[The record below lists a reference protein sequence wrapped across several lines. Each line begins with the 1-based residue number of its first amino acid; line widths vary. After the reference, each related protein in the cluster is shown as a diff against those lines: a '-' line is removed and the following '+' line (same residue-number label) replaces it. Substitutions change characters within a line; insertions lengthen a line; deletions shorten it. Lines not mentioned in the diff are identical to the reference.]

1 MSSGW
6 ELIGQLV
13 VGVVW
18 SVLCRPATTRP
29 INCHCSW
36 KSVSFYYTV
45 IPLLRGEF
53 MGDLVVGDVGDAWSV
68 LCSPATT
75 GSINCHTWLS

>member
-1 MSSGW
+1 MSSGR

-18 SVLCRPATTRP
+18 SVLCRPDTTGP
-29 INCHCSW
+29 INCHSSW
-36 KSVSFYYTV
+36 KSVSASFYYTV

-53 MGDLVVGDVGDAWSV
+53 MGDLVVGDVGDA
-68 LCSPATT
+68 
-75 GSINCHTWLS
+75 